1 MPRLFQRQWQQSKNS
16 SVNGLSAYRPAK
28 THKHNKVRTIII
40 CLKLLKKNPFLVNY
54 SFLYSINFRNKFLSA
69 TLIRPYFDQDFSIP
83 EFVRGAKESAKDNAS
98 SWFDWMNN

>member
-1 MPRLFQRQWQQSKNS
+1 MPRLFQRQRQQSKNS
-16 SVNGLSAYRPAK
+16 SVNGLSANRPAK

-40 CLKLLKKNPFLVNY
+40 CLNIFLEKNPFLVNY

-98 SWFDWMNN
+98 P